1 MGLTFENLWR
11 HIFYIGRNYRDFFC
25 SGSKGDL
32 AFWYNIELNQNVD
45 YLTFHGG
52 CPVLVGSKWITNKWI
67 RPVFILPLCEL
78 YPQFII

>member
-1 MGLTFENLWR
+1 MSVEIPAG
-11 HIFYIGRNYRDFFC
+11 HFFLFC
-25 SGSKGDL
+25 RMGDL

-67 RPVFILPLCEL
+67 REISTNVNLTLL
-78 YPQFII
+78 